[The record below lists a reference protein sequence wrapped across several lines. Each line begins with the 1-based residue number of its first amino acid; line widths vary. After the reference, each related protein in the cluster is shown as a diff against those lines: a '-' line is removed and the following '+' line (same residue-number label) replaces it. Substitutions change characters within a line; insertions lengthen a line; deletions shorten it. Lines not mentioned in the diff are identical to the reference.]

1 MPVYSRKWEQL
12 GRNQIPLLMSWHN
25 LQCNSGLLLAKHV
38 WVFFPPEVL
47 PSLSYRSNSL
57 LLPLRTSTR
66 YCRRIGFSSLDTYAL
81 KLRRMLV
88 FEFANNI
95 LIPAIG
101 QRQKTGDQDARAA
114 HIVQEH

>member
-25 LQCNSGLLLAKHV
+25 LQCNSGLLLAKLV

-57 LLPLRTSTR
+57 LLPLRTSIR

-95 LIPAIG
+95 LMWFYP
-101 QRQKTGDQDARAA
+101 
-114 HIVQEH
+114 VQIHRRFNEQG

>member
-12 GRNQIPLLMSWHN
+12 GRNQIPLRMSWHN
-25 LQCNSGLLLAKHV
+25 LQCNSGLLPAKHV
-38 WVFFPPEVL
+38 WVFFPQEVL

-57 LLPLRTSTR
+57 LLPLRTSTS
-66 YCRRIGFSSLDTYAL
+66 YYRRIGFSSLDTYAL

-95 LIPAIG
+95 IKWWRPGELSVIFMVFHP
-101 QRQKTGDQDARAA
+101 
-114 HIVQEH
+114 